1 MEQYIWVQR
10 TTEISSLCSRSI
22 SFYYIPGNQVC
33 QCVLFWSGLM
43 MQGLFHV
50 PTLHF
55 VAKNRK
61 LIINHNP
68 PCLFQVCILNLKSE
82 GTVTDSNPHLASC
95 CELLELI
102 LQKGL
107 QRETYTPTHTLL
119 YSCTLSPVSK
129 HRAHTQIWAIITPGT
144 HCEKMHTHY
153 RRLFIAV
160 YR

>member
-1 MEQYIWVQR
+1 MSAA
-10 TTEISSLCSRSI
+10 TEISSLRSRSI
-22 SFYYIPGNQVC
+22 SFYHIPGNQIC
-33 QCVLFWSGLM
+33 HCVLFWSGLM

-50 PTLHF
+50 PSLHF
-55 VAKNRK
+55 VVKNRK

-107 QRETYTPTHTLL
+107 QRESHTPTHTLL
-119 YSCTLSPVSK
+119 YTCTLSCQQ
-129 HRAHTQIWAIITPGT
+129 TQGANSNMSHITPGT
-144 HCEKMHTHY
+144 HCEKIHTHY
-153 RRLFIAV
+153 RMTLIAV
-160 YR
+160 